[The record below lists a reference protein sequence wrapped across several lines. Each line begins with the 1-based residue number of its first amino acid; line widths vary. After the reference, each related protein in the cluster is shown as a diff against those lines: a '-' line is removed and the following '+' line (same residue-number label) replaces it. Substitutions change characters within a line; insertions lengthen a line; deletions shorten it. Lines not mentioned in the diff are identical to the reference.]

1 VKIWIVMKDSH
12 EDKWPVG
19 AFSSKEKADEYV
31 HSVNDGQRHEIV
43 WIADDEG
50 FKMDTPKFPS
60 LL

>member
-1 VKIWIVMKDSH
+1 MKDSH